1 MPGREVY
8 GDEELQEVSEVI
20 KRGILFRY
28 GFDAQRQG
36 IFKVKQFENEFS
48 RYIGSKY
55 SLGVSSGTSA
65 LQTALLSLNMPKGS
79 IVLTTCFTFVATLEA
94 IEWSGYKPVLC
105 EIDESLNISA
115 EDINKKISPKTHCIL
130 PVHMMGSSCDMDN
143 IMNISKNNNLFLV
156 EDACQAT
163 GAEYKGRKL
172 GTFGHFGTFS
182 FDYVKVLTT
191 GEGGMIT
198 TDDENLY
205 KESDACHD
213 HGHPHLEN
221 VPRGVETRKRKGFD
235 FRMNEVQ
242 GALGL
247 AQLKKLDY
255 IIKKQ
260 KENKKAIK
268 DVLKNYDFITFRKH
282 FDEEKEIGTFL
293 TFFLPDRH
301 KAEKFKEKMKKNGIT
316 PGILNYWHFFANLES
331 VKTREKFKKSRDIL
345 EKTIVI
351 EILIKMDVEKTID
364 GFKKVCDN
372 F

>member
-8 GDEELQEVSEVI
+8 GEEELQEVSEVI

-28 GFDAQRQG
+28 GFETQRQG
-36 IFKVKQFENEFS
+36 VFKVKQFEDEFS
-48 RYIGSKY
+48 KYIGSKY
-55 SLGVSSGTSA
+55 AVGVSSGTAA
-65 LQTALLSLNMPKGS
+65 LQTALISLNLPKGS
-79 IVLTTCFTFVATLEA
+79 IVLTPCFTFVATIEA

-105 EIDESLNISA
+105 EIDESLNISS
-115 EDINKKISPKTHCIL
+115 EDINKKINARTKCIL
-130 PVHMMGSSCDMDN
+130 PVHMMGSSCDMEN
-143 IMNISKNNNLFLV
+143 ILDISKKHNLFIV

-163 GAEYKGRKL
+163 GAEYRGKKV
-172 GTFGHFGTFS
+172 GTFGEFGTFS

-198 TDDENLY
+198 TNDEILY
-205 KESDACHD
+205 KQADACHD

-221 VPRGVETRKRKGFD
+221 VPRGVEKRIRKGFD

-242 GALGL
+242 GALGI

-260 KENKKAIK
+260 TKNKKDIK
-268 DVLKNYDFITFRKH
+268 DVLKNYEFITFRKH
-282 FDEEKEIGTFL
+282 FDEDGEIGTFL
-293 TFFLPDRH
+293 TFFLPDKQ
-301 KAEKFKEKMKKNGIT
+301 KAEKFKEKMKENGIT
-316 PGILNYWHFFANLES
+316 PGILNYWHFFANIES
-331 VKTREKFKKSRDIL
+331 VQTKEKFQKSRDIL

-351 EILIKMDVEKTID
+351 EVLIKMDVEKIID
-364 GFKKVCDN
+364 ALKKTCDN

>member
-8 GDEELQEVSEVI
+8 GEEELQEVSEVI

-36 IFKVKQFENEFS
+36 IFKVKEFENEFS
-48 RYIGSKY
+48 RYIGSRY

-65 LQTALLSLNMPKGS
+65 LQTSLLSLNLPKGS
-79 IVLTTCFTFVATLEA
+79 AVLTPCFTFVATIEA

-105 EIDESLNISA
+105 EIDESLNISV
-115 EDINKKISPKTHCIL
+115 EDINKKIGAKTRCIL
-130 PVHMMGSSCDMDN
+130 PVHMMGASCDMGN
-143 IMNISKNNNLFLV
+143 IVDTAKKNNLFLV

-163 GAEYKGRKL
+163 GAEYKGKKV
-172 GTFGHFGTFS
+172 GTFGDFGAFS

-191 GEGGMIT
+191 GEGGMIVT
-198 TDDENLY
+198 NNENLY
-205 KESDACHD
+205 KEADACHD

-221 VPRGVETRKRKGFD
+221 VPRGIEKRTRKGFD

-242 GALGL
+242 GALGI

-255 IIKKQ
+255 IVKKQ

-268 DVLKNYDFITFRKH
+268 DILKNYGFITLRKH
-282 FDEEKEIGTFL
+282 FDEEGDIGTFL
-293 TFFLPDRH
+293 TFFLPDKQ
-301 KAEKFKEKMKKNGIT
+301 KAEKFKEKMKENGLT
-316 PGILNYWHFFANLES
+316 PGILNYWHFFANIES
-331 VKTREKFKKSRDIL
+331 VKTREKFKSSRDIL
-345 EKTIVI
+345 EKTVVM

-364 GFKKVCDN
+364 GLKKACET